1 MGDKHTDSPTS
12 KVERRLIMAI
22 TSYEDFIKILTY
34 SEDVN
39 LSYENG
45 EIKIACV
52 LGTDFNNRYVFKGAF
67 EAFLEELSS
76 EYEFKP
82 KNLYNIQKLIDG
94 LMPILKSYE
103 KYKND
108 FEEWFAE
115 KKDSIVEFSF
125 SGDVEE
131 LYIKLKD
138 LIDNHY

>member
-1 MGDKHTDSPTS
+1 
-12 KVERRLIMAI
+12 MAI

-94 LMPILKSYE
+94 MVLLGYTNQRLK
-103 KYKND
+103 N
-108 FEEWFAE
+108 
-115 KKDSIVEFSF
+115 
-125 SGDVEE
+125 
-131 LYIKLKD
+131 
-138 LIDNHY
+138 